1 MWKEN
6 IWKGGSRLGKATE
19 DGATQE
25 AHGKTMLYKLRT
37 LILDI
42 LDKINPALILSD
54 RSVTV
59 MLWATLDWTLSF
71 LTGSLLIAWPSH
83 RAMISCSTTE
93 AKRGRN
99 TGQMEPGL
107 KAGTWG
113 SSFRTCNQS
122 HAEFQQSASWA
133 AQTQNSN
140 IKMIDEV
147 QNAWFSF
154 LQEMYIIVAAEF
166 LSSLLSRCLSQRSDS
181 WYLYLYRIEPLLLQN
196 CMILEQSTL
205 QHSTKSRTMNC
216 TIVKVK
222 MEMAKQLLTNFQW
235 PLRSGAVIKREQWSP
250 RNEQELW
257 F

>member
-25 AHGKTMLYKLRT
+25 AQGKTTIYKLRT

-42 LDKINPALILSD
+42 LDKITPALILSD
-54 RSVTV
+54 RSITV

-71 LTGSLLIAWPSH
+71 LTGSLLTACPSH
-83 RAMISCSTTE
+83 RVMISCSTTA

-113 SSFRTCNQS
+113 GSFRTCNQS
-122 HAEFQQSASWA
+122 HAEFLQSASWA
-133 AQTQNSN
+133 AQIQISN

-147 QNAWFSF
+147 QNAGFFS
-154 LQEMYIIVAAEF
+154 LQ
-166 LSSLLSRCLSQRSDS
+166 
-181 WYLYLYRIEPLLLQN
+181 
-196 CMILEQSTL
+196 
-205 QHSTKSRTMNC
+205 
-216 TIVKVK
+216 
-222 MEMAKQLLTNFQW
+222 
-235 PLRSGAVIKREQWSP
+235 
-250 RNEQELW
+250 
-257 F
+257 